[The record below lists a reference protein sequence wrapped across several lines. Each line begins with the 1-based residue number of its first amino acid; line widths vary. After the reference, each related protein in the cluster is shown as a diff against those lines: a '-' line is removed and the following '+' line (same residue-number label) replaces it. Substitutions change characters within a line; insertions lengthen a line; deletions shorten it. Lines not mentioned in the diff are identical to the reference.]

1 MSAALEPGV
10 ELTTLPNG
18 LRVITHQMPHLQ
30 SATLGVWVASGS
42 RHESKALHGISHL
55 LEHMA
60 FKSTMSRTTR
70 QMAEEIE
77 AVGGEINASTGAETT
92 AYYARVLAPDTG
104 LALELLADMLLNPRF
119 DPEELARETGVIVQE
134 IAGARDQ
141 PDDIVFEQAE
151 DAAFAKQALG
161 RPILGTKQSVTR
173 ITPDDLREHVRR
185 NYSAAR
191 MVISAAGAVT
201 HDAIVRHAKTLFG
214 GSFEGES
221 QSSEPAKFVGGVR
234 LADKAFE
241 QHHVL
246 LAFEG
251 PSYLDPQFYDAQVL
265 TGILGGGTSS
275 RLFQKVREEHGLCYG
290 IDAFG
295 WSYADSGVV
304 GVHAATS
311 SSQVRELMT
320 MVAGEIRD
328 LADKGPNAAELQR
341 TKAQIR
347 AGILMSLESSAARAE
362 QMARH
367 VLVHGAP
374 VGSSDLIGRIDKV
387 SADDIRGLARKVFG
401 AKSFV
406 WSEVGPGAKGKYA
419 SDTIAL
425 LG

>member
-1 MSAALEPGV
+1 MSALEPGV
-10 ELTTLPNG
+10 ELTTLDNG
-18 LRVITHQMPHLQ
+18 LRVVTHRMPHLQ

-42 RHESKALHGISHL
+42 RHESKAMHGISHL

-60 FKSTMSRTTR
+60 FKSTITRTTR

-92 AYYARVLAPDTG
+92 AYFARVLAPDTG
-104 LALELLADMLLNPRF
+104 LALELLAGMLLQPKF

-134 IAGARDQ
+134 IAAAADQ
-141 PDDIVFEQAE
+141 PDDLVFEQAE

-173 ITPDDLREHVRR
+173 ITPDDLRAHMRR
-185 NYSAAR
+185 NYSASR

-201 HDAIVRHAKTLFG
+201 HKDIVRHAEALFG
-214 GSFEGES
+214 GSSGGES
-221 QSSEPAKFVGGVR
+221 QTAEAARFTGGVR
-234 LADKAFE
+234 LADKSFE

-246 LAFEG
+246 IAFEG
-251 PSYLDPQFYDAQVL
+251 PSYLDPGYYGAQVL
-265 TGILGGGTSS
+265 TGVLGGGTSS

-290 IDAFG
+290 IDAFS

-304 GVHAATS
+304 GVHAATGS
-311 SSQVRELMT
+311 EMVGDLMT

-328 LADKGPNAAELQR
+328 LADQGPSEAELMR
-341 TKAQIR
+341 AKAQIR
-347 AGILMSLESSAARAE
+347 AGILMSLESTAARAE
-362 QMARH
+362 QLARH

-374 VGSSDLIGRIDKV
+374 LTAKDMIARIDGIS
-387 SADDIRGLARKVFG
+387 SADVRALANSIFR
-401 AKSFV
+401 AKNYV
-406 WSEVGPGAKGKYA
+406 WSEVGPGAKGKFA
-419 SDTIAL
+419 DSTVAL

>member
-1 MSAALEPGV
+1 MMRVVEPGV
-10 ELTTLPNG
+10 ELTTLPSG
-18 LRVITHQMPHLQ
+18 LRVVTHRMPHLQ

-60 FKSTMSRTTR
+60 FKSTMTRTTR

-77 AVGGEINASTGAETT
+77 AVGGEINAATGAETT
-92 AYYARVLAPDTG
+92 AYFARVLAPDTG

-134 IAGARDQ
+134 IAGASDQ

-151 DAAFAKQALG
+151 DAAFSKQALG
-161 RPILGTKQSVTR
+161 RPILGTRQSVSR
-173 ITPDDLREHVRR
+173 ITPDDLRAHIRR
-185 NYSAAR
+185 NYNPTR

-201 HDAIVRHAKTLFG
+201 HDAIVRHAEALFG
-214 GSFEGES
+214 GSSGLES
-221 QSSEPAKFVGGVR
+221 QTTEAARFTGGTR
-234 LADKAFE
+234 FADKSFE

-251 PSYLDPQFYDAQVL
+251 PSYLDPRYYGAQVL
-265 TGILGGGTSS
+265 TGLLGGGTSS
-275 RLFQKVREEHGLCYG
+275 RLFQKVREDHGLCYG

-304 GVHAATS
+304 GVHAATGS
-311 SSQVRELMT
+311 DMVGDLMT

-328 LADKGPNAAELQR
+328 LIDNGPNDGELLR
-341 TKAQIR
+341 AKAQIR
-347 AGILMSLESSAARAE
+347 ASILMSLESTAARAE

-374 VGSSDLIGRIDKV
+374 LTAIDLIERIDNV
-387 SADDIRGLARKVFG
+387 RGADVRTMADDIFRSKT
-401 AKSFV
+401 FV
-406 WSEVGPGAKGKYA
+406 WSEVGPGAKGTFA
-419 SDTIAL
+419 SETVAL

>member
-1 MSAALEPGV
+1 MTGALEPGV

-18 LRVITHQMPHLQ
+18 LRVVTHRMPHLQ

-60 FKSTMSRTTR
+60 FKSTMTRTTR

-92 AYYARVLAPDTG
+92 AYFARVLAPDTG
-104 LALELLADMLLNPRF
+104 LALELLADMLLNPKF
-119 DPEELARETGVIVQE
+119 DPEELSRETGVIVQE

-141 PDDIVFEQAE
+141 PDDLVFEQAE
-151 DAAFAKQALG
+151 DAAFSKQALG

-173 ITPDDLREHVRR
+173 ITPDDLRAHIKRTY
-185 NYSAAR
+185 NPSR
-191 MVISAAGAVT
+191 MVISAAGAIH

-214 GSFEGES
+214 GFSGAES
-221 QSSEPAKFVGGVR
+221 LTIEPAKFTGGVR
-234 LADKAFE
+234 HVDKSFE

-251 PSYLDPQFYDAQVL
+251 PSYLDPRYYGAQVL
-265 TGILGGGTSS
+265 TGLLGGGTSS

-290 IDAFG
+290 IDAFS

-304 GVHAATS
+304 GVHAATGT
-311 SSQVRELMT
+311 SQVGDLMT
-320 MVAGEIRD
+320 MVAGEVRD
-328 LADKGPNAAELQR
+328 LADNGPSAAELQR
-341 TKAQIR
+341 AKAQFR
-347 AGILMSLESSAARAE
+347 AGILMSLESTASRAE
-362 QMARH
+362 QLARH

-374 VGSSDLIGRIDKV
+374 ITASDMIGRIDSV
-387 SADDIRGLARKVFG
+387 SGADVRTLANDIFR
-401 AKSFV
+401 AKTFV
-406 WSEVGPGAKGKYA
+406 WSEVGQGAKGNFA
-419 SDTIAL
+419 NATVAL